1 MIHTLKCESEYF
13 QAIKVGNKNFEFRKN
28 DRGFKVGDDL
38 VLVETMDG
46 IPTGK
51 ELRALTVTYILYGGK
66 FGLPRD
72 YCIMEFMD
80 ND

>member
-1 MIHTLKCESEYF
+1 MTHKLKCESEFY
-13 QAIKVGNKNFEFRKN
+13 QVIKTGLQNFEFRKN

-38 VLVETMDG
+38 ILVETTDG
-46 IPTGK
+46 IPTGQ

-66 FGLPRD
+66 FGLPEG
-72 YCIMEFMD
+72 YCIMEFVD